1 MKVSVSNNFPGNT
14 DAVPSLV
21 SCDHQREVSPGKPES
36 ILNGKKAFLKLVRY
50 EKMRPWIR

>member
-1 MKVSVSNNFPGNT
+1 VSVSNNFPGNT